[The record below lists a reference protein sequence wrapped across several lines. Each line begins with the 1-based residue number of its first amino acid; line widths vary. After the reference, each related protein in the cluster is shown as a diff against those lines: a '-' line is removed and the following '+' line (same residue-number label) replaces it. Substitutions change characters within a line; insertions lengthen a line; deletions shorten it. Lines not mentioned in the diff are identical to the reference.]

1 MIQSLCMVDDNEID
15 IYQLNRVIK
24 KSGLVEHFYSF
35 CDGQEALEHFLDYDE
50 SQRKFDGQFPPKVML
65 LDINMPRMDGF
76 EFLERYSKL
85 PAEKKNSLVIMMLTS
100 SGQDRDK
107 ERAAHFPMV
116 MDYIIKPFTLEHLQK
131 IMEMTE
137 KG

>member
-1 MIQSLCMVDDNEID
+1 MVDDNEID
-15 IYQLNRVIK
+15 IYQVNRVIR

-35 CDGQEALEHFLDYDE
+35 CDGQEAIEHYLDYE
-50 SQRKFDGQFPPKVML
+50 ENQNKFNGQLPPEVIL

-85 PAEKKNSLVIMMLTS
+85 PAENKNELIILMLTS

-107 ERAAHFPMV
+107 ERAAHFDIV
-116 MDYIIKPFTLEHLQK
+116 KDYIIKPFSPEHLQK
-131 IMEMTE
+131 ILEMIE
-137 KG
+137 NG